1 LTTLCL
7 CRVATCGPSTSVQ
20 KHAFLAAPTAY
31 RLPPGGDPCAGASS
45 RISNGTQ
52 ALGCSYCDA
61 RVNPRVGLTLGPGR
75 SLMHGVAPHRCDQV
89 AGPLLGGDAG
99 GRSPGVLSSRLGI
112 LDAVLKSDYS
122 QIQLLQS
129 HSFVRGAPLPH
140 HAPMMATMS
149 RVAGSMTSISSPT
162 MT

>member
-1 LTTLCL
+1 M
-7 CRVATCGPSTSVQ
+7 RAKHKRSEARIPSC
-20 KHAFLAAPTAY
+20 ANGL
-31 RLPPGGDPCAGASS
+31 LPSARGDPCAGTSS
-45 RISNGTQ
+45 RILNGTQ
-52 ALGCSYCDA
+52 SLRYSYCGA

-162 MT
+162 MM

>member
-1 LTTLCL
+1 MDRLLDRTYGECL
-7 CRVATCGPSTSVQ
+7 CRVATFGPSTSVQ
-20 KHAFLAAPTAY
+20 KHAVLTAPTACC
-31 RLPPGGDPCAGASS
+31 LSPGGDSFAGASS

-61 RVNPRVGLTLGPGR
+61 RRNPRVGLALGPGR

-112 LDAVLKSDYS
+112 LDAVLQSNYS
-122 QIQLLQS
+122 QS
-129 HSFVRGAPLPH
+129 NYCKVTA
-140 HAPMMATMS
+140 
-149 RVAGSMTSISSPT
+149 
-162 MT
+162 